1 MGATRL
7 SLEENLKRAYEKIY
21 TTSQELKVGDLGL
34 FWNSSLDSLMQA
46 VLSKIGKMISVDKG
60 QERNNGYYGY
70 NRNADAFERTFEFL
84 PCTEIPLDGE
94 LILAKKNIFYRDRD
108 FSSIVTK
115 AGKTIE
121 SLYIKPDG
129 IAFLTL
135 QSFTD
140 TGAVTTRVCSYN
152 SEKEFFLFNLP
163 FFEYSILNSEGEE
176 KAKLEK
182 IVATNPVSTIAK
194 IYQYINKNKASVE
207 EVEKLFQAAE
217 EEYNGEGKTKRNI
230 SSCSGSI
237 EGALESFG
245 SDLSKGSK
253 GDNER
258 GYWNFSLKKETEKL
272 IFTNKAK
279 RYFAKPLN
287 SPRYYGNGV
296 EPYDYKAFLQ
306 PYSFEVKEEGILNVQ
321 YVEPN
326 FSYVEPPAGVDPLT
340 ILKLLPEEVFKTFML
355 TNYQAMFEATVK
367 FIITTIDNGTTN
379 SYDRNRDYIKN
390 LLKFNAKEG
399 VVYIPAKNSAALKNA
414 SLEVVK
420 LKANGEGV
428 EILFTFP
435 DKANQQAYT
444 YEEFAAREFLTQ
456 FRAKFPLT
464 REMVEVSQA
473 VILENLKKNIVNA
486 NARYR
491 NADASLAQVRELYK
505 PLEEITNFIVGAYK
519 SEIFIKML

>member
-46 VLSKIGKMISVDKG
+46 VLSKIGKMISADKV
-60 QERNNGYYGY
+60 QPRNNGYYGY
-70 NRNADAFERTFEFL
+70 NNNASEFERTFEFL

-94 LILAKKNIFYRDRD
+94 LILAKKDIFYRDRD

-163 FFEYSILNSEGEE
+163 FFEYSIINNEGEE
-176 KAKLEK
+176 KTKLEK
-182 IVATNPVSTIAK
+182 IVATNPVSIIAK
-194 IYQYINKNKASVE
+194 IYQYINKNKAIVE
-207 EVEKLFQAAE
+207 RVEKLFQAAE

-245 SDLSKGSK
+245 SELSKGSK

-258 GYWNFSLKKETEKL
+258 GYWNFSIKKEAEKL

-279 RYFAKPLN
+279 RYFIKPLN
-287 SPRYYGNGV
+287 SPRYYGNGI
-296 EPYDYKAFLQ
+296 ESCDYKAFLQ

-326 FSYVEPPAGVDPLT
+326 FTYVEPPQGIDPTTVLNL
-340 ILKLLPEEVFKTFML
+340 ISAIDFRSFMQK
-355 TNYQAMFEATVK
+355 NYKAMFKETAEFVIAK
-367 FIITTIDNGTTN
+367 IDNGTAN
-379 SYDRNRDYIKN
+379 NYDRNRDYIKN
-390 LLKFNAKEG
+390 LLKFSEKEG
-399 VVYIPAKNSAALKNA
+399 LVYIPLKKATGLMGNR
-414 SLEVVK
+414 LEVLK
-420 LKANGEGV
+420 LKANGEGID
-428 EILFTFP
+428 ILFAFP
-435 DKANQQAYT
+435 NKANQQDYT
-444 YEEFAAREFLTQ
+444 YEEFSAREFLAQ
-456 FRAKFPLT
+456 FVPKFPMV
-464 REMVEVSQA
+464 REAIEVSQTII
-473 VILENLKKNIVNA
+473 VENLKKNIVNA